1 MGMPSCRSDPLEV
14 AVRLAARKE
23 QWARFGGWRALY
35 GLALDALEK
44 AIDLH
49 VFLVNRSPHG
59 ASQEVPEEIAQ
70 RFEFRALTADE
81 ARRFAQDPDVEMT
94 PAFVEQC
101 LARRDYCFG
110 VLRGDQLVAYDW
122 RGMGDPVPLNPDL
135 NVHYAYP
142 GQVYGYAMFTRPEF
156 RGLRLQFYNVHR
168 ADARLLADGHTHTIG
183 YVAVQNFASIRNLSR
198 LKGQVFVG
206 LAGYLCIRGRYVTFR
221 SPGAGRYGFRIARS
235 TKEAAPAAP
244 YAAALR

>member
-1 MGMPSCRSDPLEV
+1 
-14 AVRLAARKE
+14 VRLGARKE

-59 ASQEVPEEIAQ
+59 ASQEVPVEIAQ
-70 RFEFRALTADE
+70 AFEFRALTPEE
-81 ARRFAQDPDVEMT
+81 ARRFARDPKIEMT
-94 PAFVEQC
+94 PVLVEEGF
-101 LARRDYCFG
+101 ARGDYCFG
-110 VLRGDQLVAYDW
+110 VLRGDDLVAYDW
-122 RGMGDPVPLNPDL
+122 RGMGRPVPLSDDL
-135 NVHYAYP
+135 DVHYAYP

-183 YVAVQNFASIRNLSR
+183 YVALQNFASIRNLSR

-206 LAGYLCIRGRYVTFR
+206 LAGYFRIWGRHVTFR
-221 SPGAGRYGFRIARS
+221 SPGARRYGFRIARS
-235 TKEAAPAAP
+235 NKAAV
-244 YAAALR
+244 LRSPVASATL

>member
-1 MGMPSCRSDPLEV
+1 MNV
-14 AVRLAARKE
+14 AARKE
-23 QWARFGGWRALY
+23 QWARFGAWRAIY
-35 GLALDALEK
+35 GLVLDALEK

-49 VFLVNRSPHG
+49 VFLINRSPHG
-59 ASQEVPEEIAQ
+59 ASQDVPDAIAQ

-81 ARRFAQDPDVEMT
+81 ARRFAQDPGVEMT
-94 PAFVEQC
+94 ASFVEKC
-101 LARRDYCFG
+101 LARRDCCFG

-122 RGMGDPVPLNPDL
+122 RGMGEPVPLNRDL
-135 NVHYAYP
+135 DVHYTYP

-183 YVAVQNFASIRNLSR
+183 YVALQNFASIRNLSR

-206 LAGYLCIRGRYVTFR
+206 LAGYLRVHGRYVTFR
-221 SPGAGRYGFRIARS
+221 SPGARRYGFKIARA
-235 TKEAAPAAP
+235 TKEAVSTAP